1 MDQPIWTDVR
11 TGARATLPATETEAV
26 IHGTAW
32 LAARVM
38 QGMSLDTLFDALGP
52 APRTER
58 ALAAWLLDRSVAHA
72 LCFQPE
78 QAAALQA
85 AALSITRHY
94 RIGRDATPAATGPTL
109 LALTAPGD
117 LMVNT
122 PLDFLTNPTGV
133 RLDLLYVDADVPAR
147 AMLPPHDVA
156 IVAVSDAAPTVL
168 DALARAYPVWPRP
181 ILNDPSRIHALV
193 RDRLAATLAGQ
204 PGLCVAPT
212 MRANRAAL
220 AEGASPVGH
229 WPQLLRPTG
238 AHGGQ
243 GLMLVDRPEALRE
256 AVAGSDAV
264 EFFVCPFIDTRGADG
279 FYRKYRIA
287 FVDGAPFLCHMA
299 LSEHWMVHYLSA
311 GMETSAAK
319 RDAEAAA
326 MAEFETGFAV
336 RHAAALATLDKLI
349 GLDYFSIDCAET
361 NDGRLLVFEADIA
374 AIIHDMDDPELFPYK
389 SPTMRRCFAAFA
401 DLIARRARGSATSG
415 RLPLSRHLLHAP
427 AL

>member
-1 MDQPIWTDVR
+1 MDQSIWTDRR
-11 TGARATLPATETEAV
+11 TNTRAALPPVETEAV
-26 IHGTAW
+26 IRGTAW

-38 QGMSLDTLFDALGP
+38 QGMGLDALFDALGP

-58 ALAAWLLDRSVAHA
+58 VLAAWLLDRSVAHA

-94 RIGRDATPAATGPTL
+94 RIAGGAATTGPTL

-156 IVAVSDAAPTVL
+156 IVAVSDAAPSAL

-212 MRANRAAL
+212 LRAERDVL
-220 AEGASPVGH
+220 AEGLSPVAG
-229 WPQLLRPTG
+229 WPQLLRPAG
-238 AHGGQ
+238 AHGGH
-243 GLMLVDRPEALRE
+243 GLMLVDGPSALRE
-256 AVAGSDAV
+256 AVAGSGAD

-299 LSEHWMVHYLSA
+299 VSEHWMVHYLSA
-311 GMETSAAK
+311 GMETNAAK

-326 MAEFETGFAV
+326 MAAFETGFAV
-336 RHAAALATLDKLI
+336 RHAAALATLDRLI

-361 NDGRLLVFEADIA
+361 DDGRLLVFEADVA
-374 AIIHDMDDPELFPYK
+374 AIIHDMDDPALFPYK
-389 SPTMRRCFAAFA
+389 SAAMRRCFAAFA
-401 DLIARRARGSATSG
+401 ALIARRASGGATSG
-415 RLPLSRHLLHAP
+415 RPPLSPRLLHAP

>member
-1 MDQPIWTDVR
+1 MDQPVRTDVR
-11 TGARATLPATETEAV
+11 TDARAASPPTETEAV
-26 IHGTAW
+26 VRGTAW
-32 LAARVM
+32 LAARAM
-38 QGMSLDTLFDALGP
+38 QGMGLDALFDALGP

-58 ALAAWLLDRSVAHA
+58 ALAAWLLDRSVVHA

-78 QAAALQA
+78 QAAVLQA

-94 RIGRDATPAATGPTL
+94 RVGDGATATTGPTL

-122 PLDFLTNPTGV
+122 PLDFLTNPTDV
-133 RLDLLYVDADVPAR
+133 RLDLLYVDADVPAQ

-212 MRANRAAL
+212 MRADRVAL
-220 AEGASPVGH
+220 AKGASPVAG
-229 WPQLLRPTG
+229 WPLLLRPTG

-243 GLMLVDRPEALRE
+243 GLMLVDGPEALRE
-256 AVAGSDAV
+256 AVAASDAA
-264 EFFVCPFIDTRGADG
+264 EFFVCPFIDTRDADG
-279 FYRKYRIA
+279 FHRKYRIA

-299 LSEHWMVHYLSA
+299 VSEHWMVHYLSA
-311 GMETSAAK
+311 GMETNAAK

>member
-1 MDQPIWTDVR
+1 MDQPIWTDLR
-11 TGARATLPATETEAV
+11 TDTRAALPPVETEAV
-26 IHGTAW
+26 IRGTAW

-38 QGMSLDTLFDALGP
+38 QGMGLDALFDALGP

-94 RIGRDATPAATGPTL
+94 RVAGGAATTGPTL
-109 LALTAPGD
+109 LALTAPGN

-156 IVAVSDAAPTVL
+156 IVAVSDAAPSVL
-168 DALARAYPVWPRP
+168 DALAPAYPVWPRP

-204 PGLCVAPT
+204 SGLCVAPT
-212 MRANRAAL
+212 LRAERAVL
-220 AEGASPVGH
+220 AKGLSPVAD

-243 GLMLVDRPEALRE
+243 GLMLVDGPSALRE
-256 AVAGSDAV
+256 AVAGSEAA

-299 LSEHWMVHYLSA
+299 VSEHWMVHYLSA
-311 GMETSAAK
+311 GMETNAAK

-336 RHAAALATLDKLI
+336 RHAAALATLDRLI

-361 NDGRLLVFEADIA
+361 NDGWLLVFEADVA
-374 AIIHDMDDPELFPYK
+374 AIIHDMDDPALFPYK
-389 SPTMRRCFAAFA
+389 SPAMRRCFAAFA
-401 DLIARRARGSATSG
+401 ALIARRTSGGATSG
-415 RLPLSRHLLHAP
+415 RLPLSPRLLHAP